1 MSELII
7 INKGDE
13 VESDTLNFN
22 FQCLDEKVVSTNQ
35 RIETVSASIKS
46 VQSTLNSQ
54 LTKTTDELHQS
65 MEEFNSEIDSKLDTK
80 LNISDKVTIMDYLM
94 PNYSKAVN
102 FEGKSYVAPSNGYIT
117 GSVGYNDSTRT
128 WSIDGVQVAYNT
140 DSGVS
145 GTCISSAFVVIGK
158 GQKWTANVSQKIIFI
173 PCKGES

>member
-22 FQCLDEKVVSTNQ
+22 FQCLDEKIVSTNQ

-54 LTKTTDELHQS
+54 LSGATDELNQS
-65 MEEFNSEIDSKLDTK
+65 MEAFNSEVNSKLDTK

-94 PNYSKAVN
+94 PNYSKAVS
-102 FEGKSYVAPSNGYIT
+102 FTGSSYTAPGNGYIT
-117 GSVGYNDSTRT
+117 GSIGHNDSTIV
-128 WSIDGVQVAYNT
+128 WYVNGVEVARNT
-140 DSGVS
+140 DQGVS
-145 GTCISSAFVVIGK
+145 GTCTSSAFIMIGK
-158 GQKWTANVSQKIIFI
+158 GQKWTANISHTIRFI

>member
-54 LTKTTDELHQS
+54 LVKTTDELHQS

-102 FEGKSYVAPSNGYIT
+102 FEGKSYKAPKNGYIT
-117 GSVGYNDSTRT
+117 GSIGANDSTRV
-128 WSIDGVQVAYNT
+128 WYVDDIEVARNT
-140 DSGVS
+140 DQGVS
-145 GTCISSAFVVIGK
+145 GTCTSSAFIMIGK
-158 GQKWTANVSQKIIFI
+158 GQTWTANASHKIIFI